1 MTLSVAAPA
10 KDDTGVHLFSLLSPA
25 NQNPRGLSAAATE
38 QRPLTERSF
47 TARTQANGRMEQLA
61 AEGWTVVGIDD
72 ENGRRGRVLPRHQLI
87 VSFE

>member
-25 NQNPRGLSAAATE
+25 NQKPRRLSAAATE

-47 TARTQANGRMEQLA
+47 TARTQ
-61 AEGWTVVGIDD
+61 
-72 ENGRRGRVLPRHQLI
+72 
-87 VSFE
+87 S